1 MQFFRS
7 FSEKMR
13 DSSFSWKPRS
23 LDESESDLE
32 EELFAQRRGDAKRN
46 NKMQKEKVRRRK
58 ESDFRN
64 FLGYESTAQSA
75 D

>member
-1 MQFFRS
+1 LRS

-32 EELFAQRRGDAKRN
+32 EEGLSQRHGDTEK
-46 NKMQKEKVRRRK
+46 KEKIKNVERK
-58 ESDFRN
+58 KKNIVDV
-64 FLGYESTAQSA
+64 
-75 D
+75 